1 MLRPLKTR
9 EREDGSW
16 LGAFANDFHRRFL
29 SLLSYQFRD
38 FPAIQALSIEES
50 AKLGAQLDS
59 SNTSAPFTKADL
71 DLILTPFDLKRLASY
86 ANNMLD
92 YHVILD
98 MIPTLADLYFTGRL
112 RSDIKLNGIQQA
124 LLISMGL
131 QRKDLDA
138 ISTDLGMPTSQ
149 LLAMFIKILRKITSH
164 FESLVSRAIE
174 AEMPKPDSVGV
185 SRENASGAHEVEET
199 MFAPVETNLDDELE
213 EVGNEALMELRLKHR
228 ELIDSL
234 PLDQ

>member
-29 SLLSYQFRD
+29 ALLSYQFRD

-50 AKLGAQLDS
+50 AKLGAQLDQ
-59 SNTSAPFTKADL
+59 SNAPAPFTKADL

-112 RSDIKLNGIQQA
+112 RSDIKLTNLQQA
-124 LLISMGL
+124 ILIAMGH

-138 ISTDLGMPTSQ
+138 TSTDLSLPTSQ

-213 EVGNEALMELRLKHR
+213 EVGNEALMELRLKQR